1 MQSVE
6 RTQKLPSVLGNYQ
19 LGRRARFSSCELTR
33 TWGCATQREL
43 HDLWLG
49 QNKTSLLTFTPCDLL
64 RLIRGRTVWLSGDS
78 QQQDMM
84 KALMCF
90 LFEVAPPLWQRLVR
104 AVEPLPF

>member
-1 MQSVE
+1 MQEGWKAYSVHQPV
-6 RTQKLPSVLGNYQ
+6 RCAWLFPV
-19 LGRRARFSSCELTR
+19 ELTG

-104 AVEPLPF
+104 AVEALPL